1 MKKKVISYFY
11 LVMGSLLIALSMNL
25 VLIPNNLFTFG
36 VDGIGIVIEELSSI
50 NPAINMLIIN
60 IMIILIA
67 SLYLDKHV
75 LKMYLVPAIM
85 IPLLVLITTPITDY
99 FILDLPEKTL
109 VVIVGAFLSVYGYSF
124 IYKQGYSGCT
134 VFLIDEILGKLTRF
148 HSRLYSIIVDICLI
162 IISLRVFGFENA
174 LYSLCII
181 MITRYMIT
189 KVCFRINDSKMFY
202 IITSKE
208 KEVKDYIIH
217 DLKYE
222 LTVLDVKGGFSKKNN
237 QILLTVISS
246 SDYFKLKEGIKI
258 IDPKAFIAITET
270 YDVLNRKSF

>member
-1 MKKKVISYFY
+1 MKKVTKY
-11 LVMGSLLIALSMNL
+11 LILIIGSLMVALAINL

-36 VDGIGIVIEELSSI
+36 IDGLGIIFEELTGI
-50 NPAINMLIIN
+50 NPAINMLLIN
-60 IMIILIA
+60 MIIILIA

-75 LKMYLVPAIM
+75 LKMYVLPAVL
-85 IPLLVLITTPITDY
+85 IPLLVFVTTPLIGYID
-99 FILDLPEKTL
+99 LNLPERML
-109 VVIVGAFLSVYGYSF
+109 SVIVASAVSMYGYSF

-134 VFLIDEILGKLTRF
+134 VFLIDEIMGKLTRF
-148 HSRLYSIIVDICLI
+148 HSKMYSYIVDICLFI
-162 IISLRVFGFENA
+162 VSFRIFGIENT
-174 LYSLCII
+174 LYSLVI
-181 MITRYMIT
+181 MVVTRYMIT
-189 KVCFRINDSKMFY
+189 KVRFGINDSKMFY

-208 KEVKDYIIH
+208 KEVKHFIMH

-246 SDYFKLKEGIKI
+246 DDYFKLKEGIKI